1 MSPPEKLDGM
11 VISDTSIKQ
20 PVFITMIM
28 LLVLVTGALAYS
40 SLPVNLLPD
49 IDIPTVGVFMAYPGA
64 GPESMADQVAKPV
77 EDQLQTLNGLK
88 HITSIN
94 REGATQFIVEFN
106 TGVSVDRAL
115 QDVRDKVN

>member
-40 SLPVNLLPD
+40 SLPVNLLIVPVQSYIMVLGGLGVLAAMVFWPLGQVLVWGSWLFLTFTWIVVRFFANFPFASAD
-49 IDIPTVGVFMAYPGA
+49 VG
-64 GPESMADQVAKPV
+64 
-77 EDQLQTLNGLK
+77 
-88 HITSIN
+88 SISFP
-94 REGATQFIVEFN
+94 AC
-106 TGVSVDRAL
+106 
-115 QDVRDKVN
+115 K